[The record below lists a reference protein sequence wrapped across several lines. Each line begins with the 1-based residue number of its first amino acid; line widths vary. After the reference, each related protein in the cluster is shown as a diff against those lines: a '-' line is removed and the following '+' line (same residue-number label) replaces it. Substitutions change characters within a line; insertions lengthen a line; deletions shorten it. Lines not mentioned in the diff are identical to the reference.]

1 VDARFR
7 GVEPCVVGQEM
18 PVMKKQPAIETIPE
32 RAVTVLSV
40 SPHQEDHSALRG
52 IFGHSRWALYQAGH
66 VASAVAILNE
76 REIGVVLCD
85 RDLQPG
91 TWIDLL
97 ESLTLLPNAPP
108 LIVTS
113 RLADDRLWSEAL
125 NLGAYDV
132 LAKPF
137 DRREL
142 ARSVSLAWL
151 HWRHRE
157 DDAERLKPMR
167 AAS

>member
-1 VDARFR
+1 MQKV
-7 GVEPCVVGQEM
+7 
-18 PVMKKQPAIETIPE
+18 
-32 RAVTVLSV
+32 VTVLSV
-40 SPHQEDHSALRG
+40 SPHPEDHASLAG
-52 IFGHSRWALYQAGH
+52 IFGHSRWALYQAGR
-66 VASAVAILNE
+66 VASALAILHE

-85 RDLQPG
+85 RDVPPH
-91 TWIDLL
+91 TWVDLL
-97 ESLTLLPNAPP
+97 EPLALLADAPP

-113 RLADDRLWSEAL
+113 RLADERLWSEAL

-151 HWRHRE
+151 HWCHRH
-157 DDAERLKPMR
+157 DHAKRLTTMR

>member
-1 VDARFR
+1 M
-7 GVEPCVVGQEM
+7 Q
-18 PVMKKQPAIETIPE
+18 KQPAIEQNRRI
-32 RAVTVLSV
+32 VTVLSV
-40 SPHQEDHSALRG
+40 SPDREDHSAIEG
-52 IFGHSRWALYQAGH
+52 MVGHSRWALYQAGE
-66 VASAVAILNE
+66 VAAALAILEE
-76 REIGVVLCD
+76 REIGVVLCE
-85 RDLQPG
+85 RDLKPG

-97 ESLTLLPNAPP
+97 APLQLLSDAPP

-113 RLADDRLWSEAL
+113 RLADERLWSEAL

-137 DRREL
+137 DVREL

-151 HWRHRE
+151 HWRHRH
-157 DDAERLKPMR
+157 DDAKRLPRIR